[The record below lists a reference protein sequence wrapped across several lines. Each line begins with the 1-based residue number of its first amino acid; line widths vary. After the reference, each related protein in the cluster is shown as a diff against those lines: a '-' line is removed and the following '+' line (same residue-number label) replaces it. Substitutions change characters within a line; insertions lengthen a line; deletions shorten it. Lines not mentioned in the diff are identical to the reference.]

1 MELDAVRTG
10 FAVYEESNQGTVG
23 RSMNIGDLVRLTV
36 DGVVAAWYPDMD
48 ADAVGVVVRVG
59 VLEDEIQQLLPD
71 QYSAAGTELATV
83 HWPLGRDTHLL
94 QDLDI
99 VRKYFS

>member
-1 MELDAVRTG
+1 MELDATRKG
-10 FAVYEESNQGTVG
+10 FALHKKPNQGNIG

-48 ADAVGVVVRVG
+48 AHAVGVVVRVG
-59 VLEDEIQQLLPD
+59 TLEDKIQQLLPD

>member
-1 MELDAVRTG
+1 MEVDAARTR
-10 FAVYEESNQGTVG
+10 FTLHEKSNQGTVG
-23 RSMNIGDLVRLTV
+23 RSMNTGDLVRLTP

-48 ADAVGVVVRVG
+48 ADAVGIVVRVG
-59 VLEDEIQQLLPD
+59 TLEDKIQQLLPD

-83 HWPLGRDTHLL
+83 EWPEGRDTHLL

-99 VRKYFS
+99 VCKYFA

>member
-1 MELDAVRTG
+1 MEVNAARTG
-10 FAVYEESNQGTVG
+10 FALHEEPDQGNIG
-23 RSMNIGDLVRLTV
+23 RSMKVGDLVRLTV

-48 ADAVGVVVRVG
+48 AHAVGVVVRVG
-59 VLEDEIQQLLPD
+59 TLEDKIQQLLPGHHNP
-71 QYSAAGTELATV
+71 AGTELATV

-99 VRKYFS
+99 VRKHFS

>member
-1 MELDAVRTG
+1 MEHDAARKG
-10 FAVYEESNQGTVG
+10 FALHQKPNQGNIG
-23 RSMNIGDLVRLTV
+23 RSMKVGDLVRLTV

-48 ADAVGVVVRVG
+48 AHAVGVVVRVG
-59 VLEDEIQQLLPD
+59 TLEDKIQQLLPD

>member
-1 MELDAVRTG
+1 MEVNAARTG
-10 FAVYEESNQGTVG
+10 FALHEEPDQGNIG
-23 RSMNIGDLVRLTV
+23 RSMKVGDLVRLTV

-48 ADAVGVVVRVG
+48 AHAVGVVVRVG
-59 VLEDEIQQLLPD
+59 TLEDKIQQLLPD

>member
-1 MELDAVRTG
+1 MELDATRKG
-10 FAVYEESNQGTVG
+10 FALHKKPNQGNIG
-23 RSMNIGDLVRLTV
+23 RSMNTGDLVRLTP

-48 ADAVGVVVRVG
+48 ADAVGIVVRVG
-59 VLEDEIQQLLPD
+59 TLEDKIQQLLPD